1 MKRLFQK
8 GYIGK
13 CQIKNRVV
21 MTAMTTGYAGLDGAP
36 TEQLTRYY
44 EERAKGGAGLI
55 VTEIFCLNRE
65 HGIAFPR
72 QLYALNPMNVQP
84 LAQMVARVHK
94 YGTKIFA
101 QLHHGGSTNSPELN
115 GGKIYG
121 PSAIPNVSGIVPEAF
136 TLEQIEELKQQFIMT
151 AAACQAAD
159 FDGVELHGAH
169 GYLLC
174 EFLSASSN
182 HRDDRYGGSLEN
194 RCRLPIEILQGI
206 RAVCGPDFPVAIR
219 FSADEFDP
227 DHEGS
232 ITLEDGVAIAREFEK
247 AGFDA
252 LDVSCGNYFTK
263 YGENEEPYSY
273 AQGWRRHISK
283 AVKEAVSI
291 PVIAINTIKQ
301 PEIAEELLE
310 EGCCD
315 FVGVGR
321 GQIADPEWTRK
332 AAEGRSC
339 DIRKC
344 IGCLYCFESLLSV
357 GYVRCSVNP
366 RAGREATLAA
376 EPERNGGGRKVGVVG
391 GGPAGLQSASVLAKR
406 GFDVTLYEKE
416 DKVGGAANLAAATAP
431 YKEKIAWL
439 VDTLRKEAED
449 SGARIKT
456 GCEAT
461 PELLKADG
469 IESVFYAAGAPQL
482 RPNIPGLDG
491 SNIRMANDVISGKAD
506 AGGNVTI
513 IGSGLTGM
521 ETAEMLLH
529 DGRASK
535 VTLVDMLPQIGS
547 GMYTSIYIDVMR
559 QLEGYDVTFLP
570 GHALTGADGKGVN
583 LTRTED
589 GTAVRVDSDCV
600 VLAMGQRPDAA
611 QLKSFED
618 AFDRVVVLGESRK
631 VPGRI
636 GVSISDAYI
645 AASGFDPT
653 A

>member
-1 MKRLFQK
+1 MELLFKK

-21 MTAMTTGYAGLDGAP
+21 MTAMTTGFAGLDGLP

-44 EERAKGGAGLI
+44 EERAKGGVGLI
-55 VTEIFCLNRE
+55 VTEIFCLNKE
-65 HGIAFPR
+65 HGVAFPR
-72 QLYALNPMNVQP
+72 QMYALNPMHVQP

-182 HRDDRYGGSLEN
+182 QRDDKYGGSLEN

-206 RAVCGPDFPVAIR
+206 KAVCGPDFPVAIR
-219 FSADEFDP
+219 YSADEYDP

-232 ITLEDGVAIAREFEK
+232 ITLEDGVAIAKEFEK

-252 LDVSCGNYFTK
+252 LDVSCGNYFCK

-273 AQGWRRHISK
+273 EQGWRRHLSK
-283 AVKEAVSI
+283 AVKDAVNL

-301 PEIAEELLE
+301 PEVAEELLE

-321 GQIADPEWTRK
+321 GHIADPEWVRK

-339 DIRKC
+339 EIHKC
-344 IGCLYCFESLLSV
+344 LGCLYCFESLMTV
-357 GYVRCSVNP
+357 GYMRCSVNP
-366 RAGREATLAA
+366 RVGREATLSAPC
-376 EPERNGGGRKVGVVG
+376 EKNGNGRKVGIVG
-391 GGPAGLQSASVLAKR
+391 GGPAGLQSASVLASR

-431 YKEKIAWL
+431 YKVKIAWL
-439 VDTLRKEAED
+439 VDALRIEAEKA
-449 SGARIKT
+449 GAKIKT
-456 GCEAT
+456 NCCAT

-469 IESVFYAAGAPQL
+469 IESVFYAAGALQAK
-482 RPNIPGLDG
+482 PNLPGLDG
-491 SNIRMANDVISGKAD
+491 SNVKLATDVISGKED
-506 AGGNVTI
+506 ARGNIAV
-513 IGSGLTGM
+513 IGSGLSGL
-521 ETAEMLLH
+521 EVAEMLLH
-529 DGRASK
+529 DGRATK
-535 VTLVDMLPQIGS
+535 VTLVDMLPQLGT
-547 GMYTSIYIDVMR
+547 GMYPPIFVDIMK
-559 QLEGYDVTFLP
+559 QLAGFDVTFLP
-570 GHALTGADGKGVN
+570 GHALLSADEKGVD
-583 LTRTED
+583 LCKLED
-589 GTAVRVDSDCV
+589 NTPVRVDADSI
-600 VLAMGQRPDAA
+600 LIATGQRIDSEA
-611 QLKSFED
+611 LKAFENE
-618 AFDRVVVLGESRK
+618 FDRVVVVGESK
-631 VPGRI
+631 MVPGRI
-636 GVSISDAYI
+636 ATSVSDAYI
-645 AASGFDPT
+645 AALGFDPI